1 MSGSGYH
8 YQHSGAHG
16 AVGLALLA
24 SGQHHLQTGT
34 NAGKGLG
41 SLTNL
46 TTLSSG
52 RSNIDINGNK
62 IPGPPKRKGDTLQ
75 QHNAHMDAQLAMGIL
90 GMNMRSPYNVAPY
103 GGAPPPQSSQRT
115 VDVQNFPMDV

>member
-1 MSGSGYH
+1 MSLLGYH

-62 IPGPPKRKGDTLQ
+62 IPGPPKRKGDPL
-75 QHNAHMDAQLAMGIL
+75 QHNAQMDAQLAMGIL
-90 GMNMRSPYNVAPY
+90 GMNMRSPYNLTPY
-103 GGAPPPQSSQRT
+103 GNAPPPQTSQRT